1 LQASTRKEDVDFQ
14 HEAQRYARAHA
25 SRALDRSG
33 ILIRTMS
40 DPDRERILELR
51 KIVRW
56 SADPRAFGLLR
67 EMREARWAVAE
78 DGPAVV
84 GMVGAVPLGE
94 VGILCHLAVRHDY
107 RKLGLG
113 SALSSWSVSYLRS
126 RGAKVVRLD
135 STHGAKRLYES
146 LGFESVS
153 RRSVYRLE
161 GGVLAARLRGSRSL
175 DERTRGLRVTPLLFG
190 DLPELYGTDRWSF
203 GGDRSALIR
212 ATLNLHPGW
221 GLIAR
226 DASGRINGYLVCSA
240 YESTVR
246 IGPFMASSPDVARV
260 LLAHALQTDGGRSVE
275 VSVPGSA
282 ESPAHGVLREFG
294 FVGWWDRLRMELGE
308 APRANGLEVYGTTP
322 SLAT

>member
-1 LQASTRKEDVDFQ
+1 
-14 HEAQRYARAHA
+14 
-25 SRALDRSG
+25 
-33 ILIRTMS
+33 M
-40 DPDRERILELR
+40 
-51 KIVRW
+51 RW

-67 EMREARWAVAE
+67 EMREARWAIAE
-78 DGPAVV
+78 DGLAVV

-94 VGILCHLAVRHDY
+94 VGMLCHLAVRHDY

-135 STHGAKRLYES
+135 STRGAKGLYES

-153 RRSVYRLE
+153 WRSVYRLE
-161 GGVLAARLRGSRSL
+161 GGVLAVRLGGSRSL
-175 DERTRGLRVTPLLFG
+175 DEQRMRGLRVTPISFG
-190 DLPELYGTDRWSF
+190 DLPELYGVDRWSF

-226 DASGRINGYLVCSA
+226 DASGRINGYLVRSA
-240 YESTVR
+240 NESTVR

-260 LLAHALQTDGGRSVE
+260 LLAHVLRTDGGRSVE
-275 VSVPGSA
+275 VSVPGPA
-282 ESPAHGVLREFG
+282 ENPAHGVLCEFG
-294 FVGWWDRLRMELGE
+294 FVGWWDRLRMELGD
-308 APRANGLEVYGTTP
+308 APRPDGLKAYGTTP
-322 SLAT
+322 YLAT

>member
-1 LQASTRKEDVDFQ
+1 
-14 HEAQRYARAHA
+14 
-25 SRALDRSG
+25 
-33 ILIRTMS
+33 
-40 DPDRERILELR
+40 
-51 KIVRW
+51 
-56 SADPRAFGLLR
+56 
-67 EMREARWAVAE
+67 
-78 DGPAVV
+78 
-84 GMVGAVPLGE
+84 MVGAVPLGD
-94 VGILCHLAVRHDY
+94 VGILCHLAVHHDY

-126 RGAKVVRLD
+126 QGVKVVRLD
-135 STHGAKRLYES
+135 STHGAKSLYET

-161 GGVLAARLRGSRSL
+161 GGILAARLRGNRSL
-175 DERTRGLRVTPLLFG
+175 DARTHGLRVTPLLFG

-226 DASGRINGYLVCSA
+226 DASGWINGYLVRSA

-275 VSVPGSA
+275 VSVPGPA

-308 APRANGLEVYGTTP
+308 APPTDGLEVYGTTP
-322 SLAT
+322 YLAT

>member
-1 LQASTRKEDVDFQ
+1 
-14 HEAQRYARAHA
+14 
-25 SRALDRSG
+25 
-33 ILIRTMS
+33 M
-40 DPDRERILELR
+40 
-51 KIVRW
+51 RW
-56 SADPRAFGLLR
+56 PADPRAFGLLR
-67 EMREARWAVAE
+67 EMREARWAIAE

-135 STHGAKRLYES
+135 STHEAKSIYES
-146 LGFESVS
+146 LGFKPVS

-161 GGVLAARLRGSRSL
+161 VGVLAARLRSNLSL
-175 DERTRGLRVTPLLFG
+175 DAWRMRGIRVTPLLFG
-190 DLPELYGTDRWSF
+190 DLPELYGVDRWSF

-226 DASGRINGYLVCSA
+226 DASGRINGYLVRSA

-246 IGPFMASSPDVARV
+246 IGPFMASSPDGARV
-260 LLAHALQTDGGRSVE
+260 LLAHVLQTDGGRSVE

-282 ESPAHGVLREFG
+282 ESSAHEVLREFG
-294 FVGWWDRLRMELGE
+294 FLGWWDRLRMELGE
-308 APRANGLEVYGTTP
+308 APRTDGLEVYGTTP
-322 SLAT
+322 YLAT